1 MNRSKNFVDLMLRE
15 NPEIYKF
22 RLSAAK
28 NVNDAYGNL
37 FGVTGTGTTEL
48 FEVVAGTTFKSRSI
62 AQRNL
67 YYSQKTNRQTRLF
80 FDLNDYP
87 SLALPKDD
95 EICFLRIEAFSKLTN
110 SYLPKG
116 TIAVIPHPDFYAVPS
131 PILPLTGSAPGVVA
145 TAGSL
150 PTDDALRINLPS
162 RARSMTLINHST
174 VSSIF
179 ISFGK
184 GLPYM
189 EIPGGVRPSIHYGS
203 IDELFIVSGV
213 FNTPINFSV
222 SFEILNY

>member
-15 NPEIYKF
+15 NSEIYKF

-28 NVNDAYGNL
+28 NLNDAYGNL
-37 FGVTGTGTTEL
+37 FGVTGAGTVEL
-48 FEVVAGTTFKSRSI
+48 FEVVAGTTFKSRSV
-62 AQRNL
+62 AKRNF
-67 YYSQKTNRQTRLF
+67 YYSEKTNQQTRLF
-80 FDLNDYP
+80 FDLDDYP
-87 SLALPKDD
+87 NIALPKDD
-95 EICFLRIEAFSKLTN
+95 EICFLRIEPFSKLTN
-110 SYLPKG
+110 SYLPKSA
-116 TIAVIPHPDFYAVPS
+116 IAILPYPNFYAVPS

-150 PTDDALRINLPS
+150 PTSDALRINLPS

-179 ISFGK
+179 ISFGV

-203 IDELFIVSGV
+203 IDEIFIVSGV
-213 FNTPINFSV
+213 FNTPINFSA
-222 SFEILNY
+222 SFDIMNY